1 MNPQNSIRSAPAED
15 TGPGSGAQSG
25 GVLTDT
31 KQKIAQTARD
41 TAAKVK
47 AATSDTVAKAKS
59 EAARVATEK
68 KETAANRIGGY
79 SEAIRDTARSI
90 EEKGDPNIA
99 WFTQQA
105 ADKLQGVAD
114 YMRNS
119 DFACLRGDC
128 EGIARRHPAVF
139 FGGMFFA
146 GLLLGNMMK
155 ASRRRY
161 DESQGEFDY
170 DRTADTEWSEGR
182 DDGLS
187 SSSPSLSDA
196 ERGAAGI

>member
-1 MNPQNSIRSAPAED
+1 MNSQNSIRSAPAED
-15 TGPGSGAQSG
+15 MGSGGGAQNS

-31 KQKIAQTARD
+31 RQKIAQTARD

-47 AATSDTVAKAKS
+47 SAASDTVTKARS
-59 EAARVATEK
+59 EASRVATEK

-99 WFTQQA
+99 WFTNQA

-155 ASRRRY
+155 ASRRKY
-161 DESQGEFDY
+161 DEGQGELNY
-170 DRTADTEWSEGR
+170 DGSAGTEWSEGR
-182 DDGLS
+182 EDGFSSASTLS
-187 SSSPSLSDA
+187 EA
-196 ERGAAGI
+196 ERNAAGI

>member
-15 TGPGSGAQSG
+15 TGPGGGAQNS

-31 KQKIAQTARD
+31 KQKITQAARD

-47 AATSDTVAKAKS
+47 SATSGTVAKAKN
-59 EAARVATEK
+59 EAARVVTEK

-99 WFTQQA
+99 WFTNQA

-114 YMRNS
+114 YLRQS
-119 DFACLRGDC
+119 DFACVRGDC

-155 ASRRRY
+155 ASRRKY
-161 DESQGEFDY
+161 DEDQGGFND
-170 DRTADTEWSEGR
+170 DGASGTEWSGSR
-182 DDGLS
+182 DENFTS
-187 SSSPSLSDA
+187 APSLSDA
-196 ERGAAGI
+196 ERNAAGI

>member
-15 TGPGSGAQSG
+15 MGPGGGTQTG
-25 GVLTDT
+25 GVVTET

-47 AATSDTVAKAKS
+47 SAASDTVAKARN

-99 WFTQQA
+99 WFTNQA

-114 YMRNS
+114 YLRNS
-119 DFACLRGDC
+119 DFACVRGDC

-155 ASRRRY
+155 ASQRKLQ
-161 DESQGEFDY
+161 DSQGEFDY
-170 DRTADTEWSEGR
+170 NDGTSGAQWAEGST
-182 DDGLS
+182 DGLV
-187 SSSPSLSDA
+187 SSPTLTDA